1 MIKLSKHTQPLLES
15 TPLDVNSC
23 KLVGEFAGTDVHLL
37 RGSLYYVLESGQHTF
52 VKTTFG
58 GNIYG
63 SRLGENR
70 HIHVFEV
77 LRRTPCSYVA
87 KYNHTLVICHCS
99 NRTDVFKF
107 RTIFQHLLADPEAP
121 LVGAGLTRRFFPNRK
136 LDIQKYLNEYVNMK
150 FKIIPNE
157 VEVNYRSGNFHLDLV
172 I

>member
-58 GNIYG
+58 GHIYG

-87 KYNHTLVICHCS
+87 KYNHTLIICHCR
-99 NRTDVFKF
+99 NRKDVFKF
-107 RTIFQHLLADPEAP
+107 RTIFQHLKE
-121 LVGAGLTRRFFPNRK
+121 LTRRFFPNRK
-136 LDIQKYLNEYVNMK
+136 LDIQKYLNEYVTMK
-150 FKIIPNE
+150 FERIPNE
-157 VEVNYRSGNFHLDLV
+157 VEVNYKNGNFHLGLAAESSMRKYFS